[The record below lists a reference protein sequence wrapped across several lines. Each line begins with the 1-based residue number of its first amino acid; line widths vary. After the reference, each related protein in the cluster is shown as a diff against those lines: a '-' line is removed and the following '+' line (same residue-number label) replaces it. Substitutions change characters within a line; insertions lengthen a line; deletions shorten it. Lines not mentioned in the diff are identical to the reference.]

1 MIMSLLKK
9 LRKHTEDGV
18 PSRVDAEA
26 DSEGLRHAH
35 LEAEYNLEE
44 FGPQTVGCED
54 I

>member
-44 FGPQTVGCED
+44 
-54 I
+54 